1 MPLIDCQQL
10 IQIAL
15 KQRDRL
21 FLLFLAGVDVVV
33 RRRLDVGVS
42 GKLAHR
48 RQRHPSLQEHSAE
61 RVPELVRVHPEPQL
75 PSQTLQHRVDRVLV
89 QLVGPLADQQ
99 ERTLSV
105 LALLPIRPDVFFD
118 QVDQVGTERDLP
130 VLPSLARHTERAGEV
145 VDVTELN
152 AAQLAH
158 PNAGVEQQVD
168 NELIAKTHPA
178 PVLDEKE
185 QLAHFLLRKHL
196 HLSLAAR
203 RHFDPI
209 PLQRHDQIGRQFPID
224 QEQVERLKRIDLLV
238 DRRHLVLGFNQVVL
252 VAGYVEA
259 FQVSRI
265 LHAHSGQVLGED
277 LHVAD
282 VGFDRLRRDPVL
294 DEVLFELT
302 DHVHL
307 LTPPEMQKSRR
318 PLSAFGSTRSLIQ
331 RSCETSATSRSRP
344 FPTPV

>member
-1 MPLIDCQQL
+1 LIDCQQL
-10 IQIAL
+10 IQIVL

-21 FLLFLAGVDVVV
+21 LFLLLAGVDVVV

-42 GKLAHR
+42 GQLAHR
-48 RQRHPSLQEHSAE
+48 RQRHPSLQEHGAE

-99 ERTLSV
+99 EGTLLV

-118 QVDQVGTERDLP
+118 QVDQVGTERYLP

-185 QLAHFLLRKHL
+185 QLVNFLLGEHL
-196 HLSLAAR
+196 HFAFATCRYFYAIL
-203 RHFDPI
+203 
-209 PLQRHDQIGRQFPID
+209 LQRHHQFLRQLTLD
-224 QEQVERLKRIDLLV
+224 QEQVERLQGVDLLV

-294 DEVLFELT
+294 DEVLFELA

-318 PLSAFGSTRSLIQ
+318 SLSAFGSTRSLIQ
-331 RSCETSATSRSRP
+331 
-344 FPTPV
+344 